1 MKLPAKWTAAWQ
13 GLAPR
18 EKILAAAAAGLVAFA
33 LLWWLAVGP
42 ALSVL
47 RTAESQHQALD
58 AQLGRMQ
65 ALQQQAKAL
74 QAQPKQGYDESLRQL
89 EAAVRQRLGTSARMT
104 VTGERVTV
112 TLTGTPADALATWL
126 TQARINARALPSEA
140 RLSRAASGGWD
151 GTVVVTLPGR

>member
-1 MKLPAKWTAAWQ
+1 MKLPPKWTAAWQ
-13 GLAPR
+13 TLAPR
-18 EKILAAAAAGLVAFA
+18 EKILAGAAAALVVLA

-42 ALSVL
+42 ALAVV

-65 ALQQQAKAL
+65 GLQQQAKAL
-74 QAQPKQGYDESLRQL
+74 QAQPKQGYDESLKQL

-104 VTGERVTV
+104 VSGERVTI
-112 TLTGTPADALATWL
+112 TLTAAPADALATWL

-140 RLSRAASGGWD
+140 RLSRGASGGWD
-151 GTVVVTLPGR
+151 GTVVVTLPSR